1 MKSLFAAAVL
11 AATLSGLGAASAMPM
26 APLGAGE
33 SADVIQVAQGCGPG
47 WARGPYG
54 RCRPMYRAAPVYAPR
69 PVYRAARGGRPPPR
83 LPPRLL
89 LARRP
94 LLPLSGNSAK
104 RHVSNGK
111 DPARAGSFV

>member
-69 PVYRAARGGRPPPR
+69 PVYRRPVVVAPRRVCPP
-83 LPPRLL
+83 
-89 LARRP
+89 
-94 LLPLSGNSAK
+94 GFYW
-104 RHVSNGK
+104 
-111 DPARAGSFV
+111 RAGRCFR